1 MSTAAV
7 QAPVRP
13 RRDTRPVGERQR
25 RVARPSSARSEALGS
40 VRLTRRGRLVVFAA
54 SLAVAGGAFTM
65 LGAPAASTHTAY
77 HPAKHRVVVQ
87 PGQTLWDIAKQV
99 APGQDPRVVIDEIVD
114 LNALSSAGEI
124 RAGQPLYVPA
134 R

>member
-7 QAPVRP
+7 QLPSRSQRGT
-13 RRDTRPVGERQR
+13 RRASV
-25 RVARPSSARSEALGS
+25 RSEAVGS

-54 SLAVAGGAFTM
+54 CLAALGGGITM
-65 LGAPAASTHTAY
+65 FGDPAASTHTTY

-99 APGQDPRVVIDEIVD
+99 APGQDPRTVIDEIVD

>member
-7 QAPVRP
+7 QVPGRSRHHA
-13 RRDTRPVGERQR
+13 RPVG
-25 RVARPSSARSEALGS
+25 ARRSEAVGS
-40 VRLTRRGRLVVFAA
+40 ARLTRRGRLVVFAA
-54 SLAVAGGAFTM
+54 CLAALGGGITM
-65 LGAPAASTHTAY
+65 LGDTAASTHTTY

-87 PGQTLWDIAKQV
+87 PGQTLWDIAKTV
-99 APGQDPRVVIDEIVD
+99 APGQDPRTVIDEIVD